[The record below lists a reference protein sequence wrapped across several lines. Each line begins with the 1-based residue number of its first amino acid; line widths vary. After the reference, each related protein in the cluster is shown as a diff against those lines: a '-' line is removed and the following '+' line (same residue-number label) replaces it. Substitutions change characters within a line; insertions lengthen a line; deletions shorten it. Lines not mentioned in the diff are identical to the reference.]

1 MFYLISTFILFAI
14 LCHTSSAAPKDIM
27 NEAARGFAAVTA
39 FIVIVIWTLFNSV
52 YQVPAGHVGLVY
64 AFGDIIGQEGEGL
77 KFVAPWK
84 SVWAATAQVQKV
96 TFQKENHL
104 ASFSKESQDVY
115 VDATVN
121 VRVLPKDIENLY
133 RNVGTDYMDTIV
145 RPRIRQAFKDET
157 VKYSTV
163 DVAPHREQI
172 RHAVSKRLSD
182 ELAARSIVVDDLLI
196 DNVSFNPKFQDSIE
210 RKQIA
215 SQDALAEEQRIA
227 GERNKAQQ
235 AIEIARGA
243 AEATL
248 INALKQAEANR
259 ALAASITPE
268 LVQYQ
273 MVQRLAPT
281 VHTILLPVGAPFILD
296 KSILAPAK

>member
-1 MFYLISTFILFAI
+1 MFYLLISLALVIGTIVLLFIPDTFSRAMGGV
-14 LCHTSSAAPKDIM
+14 A
-27 NEAARGFAAVTA
+27 AAVLL
-39 FIVIVIWTLFNSV
+39 VWTIFNAV
-52 YQVPAGHVGLVY
+52 YQVPAGHVGLIY
-64 AFGDIIGQEGEGL
+64 AFGDIVGQTGQGL
-77 KFVAPWK
+77 QVVAPWK

-96 TFQKENHL
+96 TFQKDSHL

-121 VRVLPKDIENLY
+121 VRVLPKDIEDLY

-145 RPRIRQAFKDET
+145 KPRIRQAFKDET

-163 DVAPHREQI
+163 DVAPHRENI

-196 DNVSFNPKFQDSIE
+196 DNISFNKNFQDSIE

-235 AIEIARGA
+235 AIETARGSG
-243 AEATL
+243 EAIL
-248 INALKQAEANR
+248 INAQKQAEANR

-268 LVQYQ
+268 LIQYQ
-273 MVQRLAPT
+273 MVQKLSPT
-281 VHTILLPVGAPFILD
+281 VQTIMLPAGAPFILD
-296 KSILAPAK
+296 KTMMQPR

>member
-1 MFYLISTFILFAI
+1 MFYLISTFILFIVLIGAM
-14 LCHTSSAAPKDIM
+14 LAPKDVM
-27 NEAARGFAAVTA
+27 DGAARGITTFAVFAV
-39 FIVIVIWTLFNSV
+39 IGIWSLFNSV

-64 AFGDIIGQEGEGL
+64 AFGDIVGQTSEGL
-77 KFVAPWK
+77 QFVAPWK

-96 TFQKENHL
+96 TFQKESHL

-121 VRVLPKDIENLY
+121 VRVLPKDIESLY
-133 RNVGTDYMDTIV
+133 RTVGADYMDIIV
-145 RPRIRQAFKDET
+145 IPRLRQAFKDET

-163 DVAPHREQI
+163 EVAPHREQI

-196 DNVSFNPKFQDSIE
+196 DNLAFNKAFQDSIE

-281 VHTILLPVGAPFILD
+281 VQTILLPVGAPFILD

>member
-1 MFYLISTFILFAI
+1 MFYLISTFILFIVLIGAF
-14 LCHTSSAAPKDIM
+14 LAPKDIM
-27 NEAARGFAAVTA
+27 DGAARGMTA
-39 FIVIVIWTLFNSV
+39 FALLAIIVVWTLFNSI

-96 TFQKENHL
+96 TFQKEAHL

-121 VRVLPKDIENLY
+121 VRVLPKDIESLY
-133 RNVGTDYMDTIV
+133 RTVGTDYMDTIV

-163 DVAPHREQI
+163 DVAPHREEI

-196 DNVSFNPKFQDSIE
+196 DNIAFNPKFQDSIE

-248 INALKQAEANR
+248 INALKQADANR

-273 MVQRLAPT
+273 MVQKLAPT
-281 VHTILLPVGAPFILD
+281 VQTIMLPVGAPFILD

>member
-1 MFYLISTFILFAI
+1 MFYLISTFILFVVLIGAF
-14 LCHTSSAAPKDIM
+14 LAPKDVM
-27 NEAARGFAAVTA
+27 DGTARGITTFALIAVIA
-39 FIVIVIWTLFNSV
+39 VWTLFNSI

-64 AFGDIIGQEGEGL
+64 AFSDIVGQEGEGL

-84 SVWAATAQVQKV
+84 SVWPATVQVQKV
-96 TFQKENHL
+96 TFQKEYHL

-121 VRVLPKDIENLY
+121 VRVLPKDIEALY

-157 VKYSTV
+157 VKYSAV

-172 RHAVSKRLSD
+172 RHAVSKRISD

-196 DNVSFNPKFQDSIE
+196 DNIAFNPKFQDSIE

-227 GERNKAQQ
+227 GERNKASQ
-235 AIEIARGA
+235 AIEVARGTG
-243 AEATL
+243 EAIL
-248 INALKQAEANR
+248 INATKQAEANR

-273 MVQRLAPT
+273 MVQKLAPT
-281 VHTILLPVGAPFILD
+281 VQTILLPVGAPFILD

>member
-1 MFYLISTFILFAI
+1 MFYLLVSLVFVIAAI
-14 LCHTSSAAPKDIM
+14 VLLIIPKALTKAMGGAA
-27 NEAARGFAAVTA
+27 AAVL
-39 FIVIVIWTLFNSV
+39 ILWTVFNSV
-52 YQVPAGHVGLVY
+52 YQVPAGHVGLIY
-64 AFGDIIGQEGEGL
+64 AFGDIVGQTGQGL
-77 KFVAPWK
+77 QTVAPWK

-96 TFQKENHL
+96 TFQKETHL

-121 VRVLPKDIENLY
+121 VRVLPKDIEDLY

-163 DVAPHREQI
+163 DVAPHREEI

-196 DNVSFNPKFQDSIE
+196 DNISFNKAFQDSIE

-235 AIEIARGA
+235 AIEIARGTG
-243 AEATL
+243 EAIL
-248 INALKQAEANR
+248 INANKQAEANR

-273 MVQRLAPT
+273 MVQKLAPT
-281 VHTILLPVGAPFILD
+281 VQTIMLPAGAPFILD
-296 KSILAPAK
+296 KTMMQPR

>member
-1 MFYLISTFILFAI
+1 MFYLISTFILLIVMIGAM
-14 LCHTSSAAPKDIM
+14 LAPKDL
-27 NEAARGFAAVTA
+27 ADGAVRGFVAVA
-39 FIVIVIWTLFNSV
+39 VFCVIVIWSLFNSV

-64 AFGDIIGQEGEGL
+64 AFGDIVGQTGEGL
-77 KFVAPWK
+77 QYVAPWK
-84 SVWAATAQVQKV
+84 SVWPATAQVQKV
-96 TFQKENHL
+96 TFRGESHL

-121 VRVLPKDIENLY
+121 VRVLPKDIESLY
-133 RNVGTDYMDTIV
+133 RTVGADYMNIIV
-145 RPRIRQAFKDET
+145 IPRIRQAFKDET

-182 ELAARSIVVDDLLI
+182 ELAARSIVVDDLLV

-227 GERNKAQQ
+227 GERNKALQ
-235 AIEIARGA
+235 AIEIARGTG
-243 AEATL
+243 EAIL
-248 INALKQAEANR
+248 INANKQAEANR

-273 MVQRLAPT
+273 MVQKLAPT
-281 VHTILLPVGAPFILD
+281 VQTIMLPVGSPFILD
-296 KSILAPAK
+296 KSMLTK

>member
-1 MFYLISTFILFAI
+1 MFYLISTFILVIALI
-14 LCHTSSAAPKDIM
+14 AVALTPRNVMSNVAHGVTMAALL
-27 NEAARGFAAVTA
+27 GVVAV
-39 FIVIVIWTLFNSV
+39 WTLFNSV

-64 AFGDIIGQEGEGL
+64 AFSDIVGQTSEGL
-77 KFVAPWK
+77 QYVAPWK

-121 VRVLPKDIENLY
+121 VRVLPKDIEALY
-133 RNVGTDYMDTIV
+133 RNVGTDYMSIIV
-145 RPRIRQAFKDET
+145 IPRIRQAFKDET
-157 VKYSTV
+157 VKYSAV
-163 DVAPHREQI
+163 DIAPHREQI

-182 ELAARSIVVDDLLI
+182 ELATRSIVVDDLLV
-196 DNVSFNPKFQDSIE
+196 DNLAFNAKFQDSIE

-235 AIEIARGA
+235 AIEIAKGTG
-243 AEATL
+243 EAIL
-248 INALKQAEANR
+248 INANKQAEANR

-281 VHTILLPVGAPFILD
+281 VQTILLPVGAPFILD